1 MVSKFKIYFWDA
13 FGKPTL
19 GGICGFGA
27 GLLILCIHPLQ
38 QLLINYTPYTLNTW
52 PNYISFFLTCIIFG
66 VGVVIIAELISNIG
80 KLFRSKL

>member
-1 MVSKFKIYFWDA
+1 MVRMFRISLWDA

-19 GGICGFGA
+19 GGACGFGA
-27 GLLILCIHPLQ
+27 GLLVVGIHPFK
-38 QLLINYTPYTLNTW
+38 QLLTKYTPYTLDTW

-66 VGVVIIAELISNIG
+66 VGVVIIGELISNIA